1 MSTCVNTHLNPRLLR
16 TDHTI
21 EANMFGYLGCC
32 GVTQQCGVG
41 MCRLQ
46 RSERLVNLVTLIYI
60 LLHLD
65 HLSESCYSWNFS
77 GVKASASG
85 GAGAAG
91 GVCACPRLRM
101 VKGRRQ
107 RHQTRPPRRNRGPRC
122 PHPVACPVQ
131 CVRPKLADLTR
142 LTKYLG
148 MHRHRYQTNT
158 SVSAFV

>member
-1 MSTCVNTHLNPRLLR
+1 MCQSTSVSTCVNTHLNPRLLR
-16 TDHTI
+16 TDHTV

-77 GVKASASG
+77 GVKASAG
-85 GAGAAG
+85 GGAAGAGAAG
-91 GVCACPRLRM
+91 GVCACQQTADGR
-101 VKGRRQ
+101 RRQ
-107 RHQTRPPRRNRGPRC
+107 RHQTRRLRGEIGDHAVHILSR
-122 PHPVACPVQ
+122 VLSQ
-131 CVRPKLADLTR
+131 CV
-142 LTKYLG
+142 
-148 MHRHRYQTNT
+148 
-158 SVSAFV
+158 